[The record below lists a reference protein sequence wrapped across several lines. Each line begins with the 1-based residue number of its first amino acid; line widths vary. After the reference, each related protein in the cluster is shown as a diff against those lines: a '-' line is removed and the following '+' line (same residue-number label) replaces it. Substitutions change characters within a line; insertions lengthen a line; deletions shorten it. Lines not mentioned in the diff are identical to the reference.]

1 MKKNLYTG
9 RECKMSE
16 NIIGISTERYE
27 ELVAARE
34 RLNFL
39 EKAYH
44 EIQSYR
50 FDDILL
56 LMFGPKE
63 KEDEKC

>member
-1 MKKNLYTG
+1 MYTG
-9 RECKMSE
+9 REYKMAE
-16 NIIGISTERYE
+16 NIISISTERYE

-34 RLNFL
+34 RMKFL

-44 EIQSYR
+44 ELKNYR

-56 LMFGPKE
+56 LMFGQKE
-63 KEDEKC
+63 EEDEKC

>member
-1 MKKNLYTG
+1 
-9 RECKMSE
+9 MSE

-34 RLNFL
+34 RMKFL

-44 EIQSYR
+44 ELQSYR

-56 LMFGPKE
+56 LVFGPKE

>member
-1 MKKNLYTG
+1 
-9 RECKMSE
+9 MSE

-44 EIQSYR
+44 ELQSYR

-56 LMFGPKE
+56 LVFGPKE
-63 KEDEKC
+63 KEAEKC

>member
-1 MKKNLYTG
+1 
-9 RECKMSE
+9 MSE

-27 ELVAARE
+27 ELVSSRE
-34 RLNFL
+34 QMKFL
-39 EKAYH
+39 EKAYR
-44 EIQSYR
+44 ELQSYR

-56 LMFGPKE
+56 LVFGPKE

>member
-1 MKKNLYTG
+1 MA
-9 RECKMSE
+9 E

-34 RLNFL
+34 RMKFL

-44 EIQSYR
+44 ELQNYR

-56 LMFGPKE
+56 LMFGQKK